1 MASRTARP
9 GLRVGL
15 EEALR
20 ITSGCA
26 RSCAPGMWHRGDA
39 RRRQLQ
45 VREFLRVLRS
55 RDHSSVPSAWCRS
68 HREGVQAVLVFWA
81 LWSNE
86 HLGRPSF
93 HLAKRS
99 WKVWSC
105 YGFDNKAFQLR
116 NRPWPGSGGVILLP
130 GQVWAWEERE
140 FRALEPVPSAGVGG
154 GSARRGWGSDAR
166 LTEYLEVARLGTS
179 LHKAQRGA
187 ADTRERGSLSLF
199 DSPLNSQIAAGH

>member
-1 MASRTARP
+1 M
-9 GLRVGL
+9 
-15 EEALR
+15 R
-20 ITSGCA
+20 ITRLCTLVCSWDVAPWGRPAAAVTGA
-26 RSCAPGMWHRGDA
+26 RVPAGSQEPRP
-39 RRRQLQ
+39 QLGP
-45 VREFLRVLRS
+45 R
-55 RDHSSVPSAWCRS
+55 AWCRS
-68 HREGVQAVLVFWA
+68 HREGVQAALVFWA

-140 FRALEPVPSAGVGG
+140 FRALEPVPSSGVGG

-187 ADTRERGSLSLF
+187 ADTRERGSLSL
-199 DSPLNSQIAAGH
+199 